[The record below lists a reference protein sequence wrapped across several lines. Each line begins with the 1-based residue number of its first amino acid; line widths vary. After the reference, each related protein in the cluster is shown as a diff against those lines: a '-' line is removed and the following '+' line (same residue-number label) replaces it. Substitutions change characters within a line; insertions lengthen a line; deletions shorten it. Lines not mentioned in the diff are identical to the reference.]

1 MEALAVRIQMC
12 NDSTAASNNWQ
23 PEGNLWRW
31 SQAAF
36 FFFLFFFLAGWKG
49 WCQRAR
55 LKCMN
60 TVSKHLFYYFPSQP
74 SQRWRLHLVS
84 HKPQFGIFFF
94 SRGPLDSTQ
103 FRPEAPQK
111 CSQRLFNHSAQ
122 IIQRVSPQVSLCPYV
137 RDFLSL
143 CVLYSAAFPWD
154 FLRTFQTGAHLDAAG
169 SVSAHCDAVWCAMAG
184 QSVSLIWRGEYF
196 RLHQG
201 QSPIN
206 IYRKVLSLTHIH
218 THWHKMQRKA
228 WSACNHSFTAL
239 WFVALP
245 SIWSQI

>member
-36 FFFLFFFLAGWKG
+36 FFLSLFLSRWLE
-49 WCQRAR
+49 R
-55 LKCMN
+55 LMSACKIEMYEYSIK
-60 TVSKHLFYYFPSQP
+60 TPILLFSVAALPGVAAAPGQP
-74 SQRWRLHLVS
+74 QTSIWD
-84 HKPQFGIFFF
+84 FFF

-169 SVSAHCDAVWCAMAG
+169 RVSAHCDAVWCAMAG

-218 THWHKMQRKA
+218 THWHEMQRKA
-228 WSACNHSFTAL
+228 WSACNHCFTAL